1 MAAPVLLFV
10 PVDDRPVTMEMVADL
25 GRAAG
30 VDVRVP
36 DRSILG
42 DRFRAGDADKV
53 WEWLER
59 EAAGGAAA
67 LIASAEMLC
76 FGGLVASRKSQAIFE
91 EVMPR
96 VRRLDALASR
106 IPAYVSAVIPR
117 TPNEPTDEDALYW
130 TTGDSAAMR
139 RHRSRHRQVNAELLS
154 AASRGVFRYL
164 LIGQDDTAPGSS
176 SQADRETLQEQ
187 VRAAAASNVL
197 LTSGTDELNARL
209 LARWLNDLTGAPPS
223 VRIVFTYPEAIEYVP
238 RYEAVPLRQTVDEHV
253 RSAGYR
259 VSGDDADVL
268 LWVHNFSGPQREAVH
283 QTDDLDSGRIDAV
296 MRIVREAVRQKQVVA
311 LADVRFANGA
321 DRALVARLL
330 DEPRFGGIVAYAGW
344 NTCSNSLGA
353 VIAYATVAHHLRA
366 GALAGSEWIYRR
378 ALFARIIDDWGYQ
391 SIVRAQLARW
401 LDEHDGNTADLG
413 EHATALEAMALEKL
427 RREILPALRRS
438 FRDESA
444 ALRHAAFPWH
454 RLFEIRLELDVE
466 TPRDQSGWI
475 TGQSSSIP

>member
-1 MAAPVLLFV
+1 MAARVLLFV

-36 DRSILG
+36 DRPMLG
-42 DRFRAGDADKV
+42 DRFRAGDADQV
-53 WEWLER
+53 WTWLER

-76 FGGLVASRKSQAIFE
+76 FGGLVASRKSQATFE
-91 EVMPR
+91 EAMPR
-96 VRRLDALASR
+96 VRQLAALGSR

-117 TPNEPTDEDALYW
+117 TPSEPTDEDALYW
-130 TTGDSAAMR
+130 TTGDTDAMR

-154 AASRGVFRYL
+154 AAARGVFRYL
-164 LIGQDDTAPGSS
+164 LVGQDDTAPGSP
-176 SQADRETLQEQ
+176 SQADREALQEQ
-187 VRAAAASNVL
+187 ARGAAASNVL

-209 LARWLNDLTGAPPS
+209 LARWLNDLTGAAPS
-223 VRIVFTYPEAIEYVP
+223 VRILYTYPETIENIP
-238 RYEAVPLRQTVDEHV
+238 RYEAFPLRQTVDEHV

-259 VSGDDADVL
+259 VGGDDTDVL
-268 LWVHNFSGPQREAVH
+268 LWVHNFSGTQREAVH
-283 QTDDLDSGRIDAV
+283 QTGDLDAARIDAV
-296 MRIVREAVRQKQVVA
+296 MRTVREAVRQQQVVA

-330 DEPRFGGIVAYAGW
+330 DEPRFGGIAAYAGW
-344 NTCSNSLGA
+344 NTCSNSVGA
-353 VIAYATVAHHLRA
+353 VIAYATVAHHLRTR
-366 GALAGSEWIYRR
+366 ALAGSERIYRR
-378 ALFARIIDDWGYQ
+378 ALFARLIDDWGYQ

-401 LDEHDGNTADLG
+401 LDEHDGNSADLG
-413 EHATALEAMALEKL
+413 GHAAAVEAMALEKL
-427 RREILPALRRS
+427 RGEILPALRRS

-444 ALRHAAFPWH
+444 TLRRAAFPWR
-454 RLFEIRLELDVE
+454 RLFEIHLELDVE
-466 TPRDQSGWI
+466 ISRDQSGWI